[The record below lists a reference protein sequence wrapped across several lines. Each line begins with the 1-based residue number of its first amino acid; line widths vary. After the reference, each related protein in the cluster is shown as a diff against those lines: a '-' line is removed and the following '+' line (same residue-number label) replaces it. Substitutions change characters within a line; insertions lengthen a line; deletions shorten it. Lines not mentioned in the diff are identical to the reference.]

1 VLLAT
6 DVFGRMMVAQ
16 ILRTFGIVTGVLL
29 LDYALARSQVP
40 YGPFVE
46 GGWVVALLAAQVGL
60 CSVWASIS
68 RDHWLARLVILLAVS
83 AGVWAFLVRW
93 NHRAQSEL
101 SPAFWVQGVIVVGG
115 LLLTR
120 VMRFRLIRSSEV
132 RSEPSIEQASQFS
145 IRDLIIVITLVCV
158 ALAATVRMG
167 SLSVET
173 DAPRIACGIGVF
185 LAAITL
191 LSVGATLVLRHMLLP
206 VALILGGSVLLGWGI
221 GKAIH
226 YDLVVSTVALGAP
239 AMLQLAVL
247 VLLRLSGNRFVRPI
261 SDATVKD
268 RNPGE
273 NGGRSSR
280 YRP

>member
-6 DVFGRMMVAQ
+6 EVFGRMMVAQ
-16 ILRTFGIVTGVLL
+16 ILRTFGIVTCVLL

-46 GGWVVALLAAQVGL
+46 GGWVIALLAAQVGL

-83 AGVWAFLVRW
+83 AGVWAFLHGW
-93 NHRAQSEL
+93 NQRAQGEL

-115 LLLTR
+115 LLLMR
-120 VMRFRLIRSSEV
+120 VLRFRLIRSSEA
-132 RSEPSIEQASQFS
+132 PLQKSIEQSPQFS
-145 IRDLIIVITLVCV
+145 IRDLIVVITLVGV
-158 ALAATVRMG
+158 SLAATIRLGTLNVA
-167 SLSVET
+167 T

-191 LSVGATLVLRHMLLP
+191 LSVCSTLVFRHVPLP
-206 VALILGGSVLLGWGI
+206 VVLILGGSLLLGWGI
-221 GKAIH
+221 GKALR

-247 VLLRLSGNRFVRPI
+247 VLLRLSGHRFVRPA
-261 SDATVKD
+261 SAAATVAD
-268 RNPGE
+268 RAPG
-273 NGGRSSR
+273 
-280 YRP
+280 